1 MFPMI
6 GPGVTP
12 TAEVPVFKNLNTPIP
27 HVKSLLKAIRNQDR
41 ATAIE
46 HGEAAFAPM

>member
-1 MFPMI
+1 MFQMI

-12 TAEVPVFKNLNTPIP
+12 TAEVPVFRNLNTAIP
-27 HVKSLLKAIRNQDR
+27 HVKSMLKAIRNEDR

-46 HGEAAFAPM
+46 HGKAAFAPM